1 MTSLDDEYANG
12 PFIPNAE
19 TYPPK
24 WSQKA
29 QDFRDQL
36 GGRAILGTSYGPS
49 KRQCFDMFLPDGD
62 VQGTLIF
69 VHGGYW
75 RAFDNQS
82 WSHLAK
88 GALGRNWAVAMPAYD
103 LCPDVSIAAITQ
115 QIAAAVTQ
123 IAKQTEGP
131 MALAGHSAGGHLVSR
146 MLAEGMVHSD
156 VSDRI
161 SRVAPISPLSDLEP
175 LTKTTMNDDFRM
187 DMAMAR
193 AESPLLQPAPTI
205 PVSIWVGAAERPAF
219 IDQARWLA
227 SHWDCPIVKS
237 PKKHHFDIIDALE
250 DPESEMVQ
258 WLTSNQ

>member
-1 MTSLDDEYANG
+1 MTNLDDEYANG

-29 QDFRDQL
+29 QDFRDAL
-36 GGRAILGTSYGPS
+36 GAHADLGMSYGPS
-49 KRQCFDMFLPDGD
+49 QRQCFDMFHPNADT
-62 VQGTLIF
+62 QGTLIF

-88 GALGRNWAVAMPAYD
+88 GALGRNWAVAMPTYD
-103 LCPDVSIAAITQ
+103 LCPDVPIATITQ

-123 IAKQTEGP
+123 IAEKTEGP
-131 MALAGHSAGGHLVSR
+131 IALTGHSAGGHLVAR
-146 MLAEGMVHSD
+146 MLAEGMVHTR

-175 LTKTTMNDDFRM
+175 LTKTTMNDDFRI
-187 DMAMAR
+187 DLAMAR
-193 AESPLLQPAPTI
+193 AESPLLQSAPPI
-205 PVSIWVGAAERPAF
+205 PVTIWVGAAERPAF

-227 SHWDCPIVKS
+227 AHWDCSIVES
-237 PKKHHFDIIDALE
+237 PEKHHFDIIDALE
-250 DPESEMVQ
+250 DPESEIVE
-258 WLTSNQ
+258 WLTSSQ